1 MLAWCRNGTDCCDD
15 SLWRKS
21 SFTVPT
27 CKGATVGASVLLIL
41 AAIVTYTSL
50 QRTKV
55 LRRHGANY
63 LSSTASKGRHQL
75 VQACTA
81 VLLTSHMGWLVYYIV
96 TNKTAAPF
104 QFFVEAALLVS
115 WLGATVSQCTDLP
128 ASYSHRQTCLLAAA
142 P

>member
-1 MLAWCRNGTDCCDD
+1 MLTWCGSCDD

-21 SFTVPT
+21 SLTVPT

-41 AAIVTYTSL
+41 AAIVTYISL

-55 LRRHGANY
+55 LRRQGANY
-63 LSSTASKGRHQL
+63 LSSTTSRGRHQL

-81 VLLTSHMGWLVYYIV
+81 VLLTSHMGWLVYYII

-104 QFFVEAALLVS
+104 HFFVEAALVVS

-128 ASYSHRQTCLLAAA
+128 AC
-142 P
+142 

>member
-1 MLAWCRNGTDCCDD
+1 M
-15 SLWRKS
+15 
-21 SFTVPT
+21 
-27 CKGATVGASVLLIL
+27 LLIL

-63 LSSTASKGRHQL
+63 LSSTASRGRHQL

-81 VLLTSHMGWLVYYIV
+81 VLLTSHMGWLVYYII

-104 QFFVEAALLVS
+104 QIFVEAALFVS
-115 WLGATVSQCTDLP
+115 WLGAAVSYCTVSP
-128 ASYSHRQTCLLAAA
+128 AS
-142 P
+142 